1 MGHLR
6 GVGDGFGES
15 EISDFEVELVVDHD
29 VGRVEVAMDD
39 FFVVVHVPED
49 GEEADEE
56 FPDELFLEVLALF
69 ALVPD
74 KLRQV
79 GAFDDFHDDV
89 KVAVLDEGLV
99 ELDDV
104 GVFELFVDFD
114 LSELLVYLLAG
125 HLRDLQ
131 SF

>member
-15 EISDFEVELVVDHD
+15 EISNFEVELMVDHD
-29 VGRVEVAMDD
+29 VGRVEVAMYD

-56 FPDELFLEVLALF
+56 FPDELFFEVLTLF

-74 KLRQV
+74 ELRQV
-79 GAFDDFHDDV
+79 GALDDFHDDV

-114 LSELLVYLLAG
+114 FSELLVYLLAG
-125 HLRDLQ
+125 HLWDL
-131 SF
+131 